1 MTTLSPKVNAII
13 RSGEQKGYVGEC
25 VEISIV
31 TQGNTL
37 DEVVNNLKEAVLLH
51 LEGEEPSEFGLVAKP
66 SLQITFE
73 LQPVIC
79 RMG

>member
-1 MTTLSPKVNAII
+1 MTKLSPKVNAII
-13 RSGEQKGYVGEC
+13 RSGEQQGYVGEC

-37 DEVVNNLKEAVLLH
+37 DEVVNNLQEAILLH
-51 LEGEEPSEFGLVAKP
+51 LEEEDPREFGLVAKP

-73 LQPVIC
+73 LQPEYA
-79 RMG
+79 

>member
-1 MTTLSPKVNAII
+1 MTKLSPKVNAII
-13 RSGEQKGYVGEC
+13 RSGEQQGYVGEC

-37 DEVVNNLKEAVLLH
+37 DEVVNNLQEAILLH
-51 LEGEEPSEFGLVAKP
+51 LEGEDPREFGLVAKP

-73 LQPVIC
+73 LQPEYA
-79 RMG
+79 

>member
-1 MTTLSPKVNAII
+1 MTKLSPKVNAII
-13 RSGEQKGYVGEC
+13 RSGEQQGYVGEC

-37 DEVVNNLKEAVLLH
+37 DEVVNNLQEAILLH
-51 LEGEEPSEFGLVAKP
+51 LDVEDPSQFGLVAKP

-73 LQPVIC
+73 LQPEYA
-79 RMG
+79 

>member
-1 MTTLSPKVNAII
+1 MTKLSPKVNAII
-13 RSGEQKGYVGEC
+13 RSGEQQGYVGEW

-37 DEVVNNLKEAVLLH
+37 DEVVNNLQEAILLH
-51 LEGEEPSEFGLVAKP
+51 LEGEDPREFGLVAKP

-73 LQPVIC
+73 
-79 RMG
+79 

>member
-1 MTTLSPKVNAII
+1 MTKLSPKVNAII
-13 RSGEQKGYVGEC
+13 RSVEQQGYVGEC

-37 DEVVNNLKEAVLLH
+37 DEVVNNLQEAILLH
-51 LEGEEPSEFGLVAKP
+51 LEEEDPREFGLVAKP

-73 LQPVIC
+73 
-79 RMG
+79 

>member
-1 MTTLSPKVNAII
+1 MTKLSPKVNAII

-37 DEVVNNLKEAVLLH
+37 DEVVNNLQEAILLH
-51 LEGEEPSEFGLVAKP
+51 LEGEDPREFGLVAKP

>member
-1 MTTLSPKVNAII
+1 MTKLSPKVNAII

-37 DEVVNNLKEAVLLH
+37 DEVVNNLQEAILLH
-51 LEGEEPSEFGLVAKP
+51 LEGEDPREFGLVAKP

-73 LQPVIC
+73 LQPEYA
-79 RMG
+79 

>member
-1 MTTLSPKVNAII
+1 MTKLSPKVNAII
-13 RSGEQKGYVGEC
+13 RSGEQQGYVGEC

-37 DEVVNNLKEAVLLH
+37 DEVVNNLQEAILLH
-51 LEGEEPSEFGLVAKP
+51 LEGEDPREFGLVAKP

-73 LQPVIC
+73 
-79 RMG
+79 

>member
-1 MTTLSPKVNAII
+1 MTKLSPKVNAII
-13 RSGEQKGYVGEC
+13 RSGEQQGYVGEC

-37 DEVVNNLKEAVLLH
+37 DEVVNNLQEAILLH
-51 LEGEEPSEFGLVAKP
+51 LEGEDPREFGLVAKP

>member
-25 VEISIV
+25 VEIAIV

-37 DEVVNNLKEAVLLH
+37 DEVVNNLQEAILLH
-51 LEGEEPSEFGLVAKP
+51 LEGEDPREFGLVAKP

-73 LQPVIC
+73 
-79 RMG
+79 